1 MFNEPGYETIR
12 NTEEGNSRSR
22 GYNADIQVHTV
33 RYAMVEQL
41 RNPPAGK
48 DHMIIMSYKE
58 FVLKIRI
65 YFPANFSHLLYAGF
79 EDIIKVH
86 FAIQREVILR
96 QCSQWLKNAVSPEH
110 ERRLRKAVDE
120 LRNELDKI

>member
-41 RNPPAGK
+41 RNPPAGE
-48 DHMIIMSYKE
+48 DHMIIMSYK
-58 FVLKIRI
+58 
-65 YFPANFSHLLYAGF
+65 NS
-79 EDIIKVH
+79 
-86 FAIQREVILR
+86 
-96 QCSQWLKNAVSPEH
+96 S
-110 ERRLRKAVDE
+110 
-120 LRNELDKI
+120 